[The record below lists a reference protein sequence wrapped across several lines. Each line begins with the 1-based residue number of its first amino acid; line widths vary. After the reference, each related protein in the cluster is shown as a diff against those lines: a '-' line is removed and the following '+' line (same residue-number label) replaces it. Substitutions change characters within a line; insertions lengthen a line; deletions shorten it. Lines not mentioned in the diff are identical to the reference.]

1 MAVIISKSSN
11 LNDDLWNEW
20 APLIRQFIMDADKDK
35 NQYDDILKSMFNVK
49 TSKRFGEKNTGLTE
63 FDNFD
68 ITGEGGN
75 AVLDDMQETF
85 AKLISHEELMKKMTI
100 TKTMIEDSEV
110 DMIKQKAANFVKAY
124 KRSRAQYATNMLVT
138 EGTTASYGG
147 VATLD
152 KTTGDGKALFAVDHP
167 DKKTGLIVQSNVYT
181 DAFSQSVLIELAN
194 KLRNFKNDSGHVM
207 GYTAD
212 TIIIPGDTPALEEQV
227 KRIIRSELIPGS
239 SNNDVNTQK
248 GLWNLVV
255 NPLWQHTAGTAP
267 YIIMS
272 SEANEEL
279 MGNMFFDRTGLE
291 VKEDTDINSFNATYA
306 GRFRMSAG
314 FWNWRHVIMGGAVT
328 GSSL

>member
-1 MAVIISKSSN
+1 MAVIISKSAG

-20 APLIRQFIMDADKDK
+20 APLIREFISDADKDK
-35 NQYDDILKSMFNVK
+35 NQYDDLVKSMYNVK

-63 FDNFD
+63 FDDFS

-85 AKLISHEELMKKMTI
+85 AKLITHEELLKKMTI
-100 TKTMIEDSEV
+100 TRTMVEDSEV
-110 DMIKQKAANFVKAY
+110 DMIKQKAKNFVKAY

-138 EGTTASYGG
+138 EGATASYGG

-167 DKKTGLIVQSNVYT
+167 AKKNSLLTQSNVYT
-181 DAFSQSVLIELAN
+181 DAFSQANLIALAN
-194 KLRNFKNDSGHVM
+194 TLRNFKNDSGNVM

-212 TIIIPGDTPALEEQV
+212 TIIIPGDCPALEEQV
-227 KRIIRSELIPGS
+227 KRVIRSELIPGS
-239 SNNDVNTQK
+239 SNNDINTQK
-248 GLWNLVV
+248 GLWKLVV
-255 NPLWQHTAGTAP
+255 NPLWVHTAGTAP

-279 MGNMFFDRTGLE
+279 MGNVFFDRTALE
-291 VKEDTDINSFNATYA
+291 VKEDTDINTFNATYA

-314 FWNWRHVIMGGAVT
+314 FWNWRHVIMGGATT

>member
-1 MAVIISKSSN
+1 MAVIISKSAG

-20 APLIRQFIMDADKDK
+20 APLIREFISDADKDK
-35 NQYDDILKSMFNVK
+35 NQYDDLVKSMYNVK

-63 FDNFD
+63 FDDFS

-85 AKLISHEELMKKMTI
+85 AKLITHEELMKKMTI
-100 TKTMIEDSEV
+100 TRTMVEDSEV
-110 DMIKQKAANFVKAY
+110 DMIKQKAKNFVKAY
-124 KRSRAQYATNMLVT
+124 KRSRAQYATNLLVT
-138 EGTTASYGG
+138 EGATASYGG

-167 DKKTGLIVQSNVYT
+167 AKKNSLLTQSNVYT
-181 DAFSQSVLIELAN
+181 DAFSQANLIALAN
-194 KLRNFKNDSGHVM
+194 TLRNFKNDSGNVM

-212 TIIIPGDTPALEEQV
+212 TIIIPGDCPALEEQV
-227 KRIIRSELIPGS
+227 KRVIRSELIPGS
-239 SNNDVNTQK
+239 SNNDINTQK
-248 GLWNLVV
+248 GLWKLVV
-255 NPLWQHTAGTAP
+255 NPLWVHTAGTAP

-279 MGNMFFDRTGLE
+279 MGNVFFDRTALE
-291 VKEDTDINSFNATYA
+291 VKEDTDINTFNATYA

-314 FWNWRHVIMGGAVT
+314 FWNWRHMIMGGATT